1 MGIKKGDVFYL
12 DIRWRS
18 WVKDGAERS
27 AWLQDLALPDKDV
40 SIYVSKCEAG
50 EKVNGGKQ
58 VKIYDITLGDEL
70 LFNSYDLLRFAY
82 RKEVGN
88 CVLVDQQ
95 MVDRYKMNNLQ
106 NVSRISEND
115 VEEEDDKYYEKVM
128 EMEVSHLI

>member
-1 MGIKKGDVFYL
+1 M
-12 DIRWRS
+12 
-18 WVKDGAERS
+18 
-27 AWLQDLALPDKDV
+27 PDKDV

-95 MVDRYKMNNLQ
+95 MVDRYKMNSLQ
-106 NVSRISEND
+106 HISRISEND